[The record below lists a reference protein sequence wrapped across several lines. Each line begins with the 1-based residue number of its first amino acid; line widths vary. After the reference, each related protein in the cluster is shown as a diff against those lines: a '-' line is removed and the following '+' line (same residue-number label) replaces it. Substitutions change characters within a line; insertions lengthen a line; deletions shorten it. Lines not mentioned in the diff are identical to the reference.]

1 VSDELDRLIQGYLDD
16 ALSDDEARRLHEL
29 LKSSPDRLDD
39 FIRAVD
45 LHGSL
50 SGMRAELAR
59 GGSPAAE
66 RAKRT
71 RRATRRVR
79 QAPSTGSWVWGL
91 VAAGILFALLLFGV
105 FGGDSA
111 EPERTRVR
119 DLQARRHALERERAR
134 AEEESLRAQARL
146 KEIEE
151 KLTATP
157 PSPKPEA
164 PMTPKVDL
172 AQLKAE
178 KERIERELEAAVRTE
193 RQAKEELARIPEP
206 APEPQKAPEPPKPAP
221 TISVATGLATLS
233 KVDGEVF
240 IVNAGDRALAKGGEN
255 LYAGNGLAVTGAAT
269 FVYADGTRVEVGAN
283 TEIRDLKTD
292 GGKRF
297 TLVRGEARAVVAKQP
312 KDQPMIVASA
322 HAEAKVVG
330 TSLRLVTEE
339 GAKGFTRLEVTEGKV
354 QFKKLPE
361 GKTVDVAA
369 GQFAVA
375 SASGELTPRPIPPAD
390 ILLTV
395 AGGRIV
401 GKDWKLSRDAKAS
414 LGQALESIEIGSDD
428 SGARLKAGSMG
439 YVEWT
444 FMAES
449 GRDYTIWIRGMSS
462 ASSMPDAHDA
472 LVLEVPDCKVT
483 EPDGPWKGGQGV
495 QRALVNGYGKHP
507 SYCWLGGDGD
517 NNREAFATTLRFTQY
532 GKQTLR
538 LYPSEGPLRVDALW
552 ISLGQKARPEDDQLG
567 PAQKPRK

>member
-50 SGMRAELAR
+50 GGMRSELAR

-66 RAKRT
+66 LAKRT
-71 RRATRRVR
+71 RRATRRAR

-91 VAAGILFALLLFGV
+91 VAAGGLFALLLFGV

-111 EPERTRVR
+111 EPERARAR

-134 AEEESLRAQARL
+134 AEEESRRAQARL

-151 KLTATP
+151 KLTP
-157 PSPKPEA
+157 PSPQQPKPETPA
-164 PMTPKVDL
+164 APKVDL
-172 AQLKAE
+172 AQLQAE

-193 RQAKEELARIPEP
+193 RRAKEELARIPEP
-206 APEPQKAPEPPKPAP
+206 APEPEKAPEPPKPAP
-221 TISVATGLATLS
+221 TTSVAAGLATLV

-240 IVNAGDRALAKGGEN
+240 IVSASERTLAKGGEN
-255 LYAGNGLAVTGAAT
+255 LYAGNGLAVTGT
-269 FVYADGTRVEVGAN
+269 VSFIYADGTRVDVGAN
-283 TEIRDLKTD
+283 SELRDLKTD
-292 GGKRF
+292 GGKHF

-369 GQFAVA
+369 GQYAVA
-375 SASGELTPRPIPPAD
+375 SAGTELAPHPIPPVD
-390 ILLTV
+390 IVLTS
-395 AGGRIV
+395 GGARIV
-401 GKDWKLSRDAKAS
+401 GKDWKLVRDSKAS
-414 LGQALESIEIGSDD
+414 TGQVLESIEIGADD
-428 SGARLKAGSMG
+428 GVARVKAGTMG
-439 YVEWT
+439 YAEWT
-444 FMAES
+444 FIAES
-449 GRDYTIWIRGMSS
+449 GRDYTVWVRGVS
-462 ASSMPDAHDA
+462 AAPSNPEYHDA
-472 LVLEVPDCKVT
+472 AILEALECKVT
-483 EPDGPWKGGQGV
+483 EPEGPWKGVQGP
-495 QRALVNGYGKHP
+495 QRALINGYKRP

-517 NNREAFATTLRFTQY
+517 NDREAFATTLRFTQY
-532 GKQTLR
+532 GKQTIR
-538 LYPSEGPLRVDALW
+538 LYPREGPLRVDAIW

-567 PAQKPRK
+567 PPLKPRK